1 MFRSANNGTKRNKNH
16 KWDARG
22 LVWHG
27 IGLCSGMKIVH
38 LNINQPMKKIET
50 SIKAML
56 RVEYN
61 NLKANVRFLSNHPAN
76 QPQFPGFIA

>member
-1 MFRSANNGTKRNKNH
+1 
-16 KWDARG
+16 
-22 LVWHG
+22 
-27 IGLCSGMKIVH
+27 MKIVH
-38 LNINQPMKKIET
+38 ININQPIKKIET
-50 SIKAML
+50 SIRAML